1 MNTDTTFE
9 MATLRFDGERFEGH
23 ALDVEC
29 TQELV
34 AYRNLVLECAK
45 SLWRAKYPNRAYL
58 PKGFGKGFRLQFNRL
73 EEGSACLPLQRVR
86 IAGEQGE
93 LDLADE
99 FDEAVIL
106 IDQAI
111 AAAND
116 DDLMPA
122 GLPSN
127 VIPLFRDFGK
137 TLRDDEVL
145 FTRGRSAVEEAA
157 YTAKARKRLAEWVEA
172 TYPDLVDVA
181 GEVRMANVGPGRFA
195 LQVDTGMG
203 QALVEGKYSAAD
215 ETKVLDALH
224 EHRTARLRV
233 RGIGEFGTADR
244 MLKQFARVDSV
255 DLAVDATPSFD
266 ESAVPIWE
274 QLGAIGR
281 SAPDGAWD
289 SVPSDLSVRIDEIVY
304 GSGKERT

>member
-1 MNTDTTFE
+1 MNNDTTFE

-45 SLWRAKYPNRAYL
+45 SLWRIKYPNRVNL

-73 EEGSACLPLQRVR
+73 EEGSARVPLQRVR
-86 IAGEQGE
+86 VAGEQGE

-99 FDEAVIL
+99 FDEAVVL

-111 AAAND
+111 VAANE
-116 DDLMPA
+116 DDLLPM

-137 TLRDDEVL
+137 TLREDDIL
-145 FTRGRSAVEEAA
+145 FTRGRSANNEAA

-172 TYPDLVDVA
+172 SYQDLVDVA

-195 LQVDTGMG
+195 LQVDTGAG
-203 QALVEGKYSAAD
+203 QALIEGKFPAAD
-215 ETKVLDALH
+215 EAKVLDALL

-233 RGIGEFGTADR
+233 RGLGDFGTADR
-244 MLKQFARVDSV
+244 LLKRFARVDSV
-255 DLAVDATPSFD
+255 DLAVNATPTFD

-274 QLGAIGR
+274 QLGTIGR

-304 GSGKERT
+304 GSGKGRA